1 MREYKTEQ
9 RKALLAFFTKNSGE
23 AFSVEQI
30 LSALDPSA
38 QISRSSIYRNLDK
51 MVQEGLLRKT
61 LSADG
66 RKALYCH
73 ADCRQHCDRIHLQCG
88 KCGRVFH
95 MEDPSDEK
103 RLKSV
108 LGKSGF
114 RLDEH
119 TAVLPGTCRDCDLNS
134 DGAKHTSR

>member
-9 RKALLAFFTKNSGE
+9 RKVLLSFFTKNSGE
-23 AFSVEQI
+23 AFSADQI
-30 LSALDPSA
+30 LSGLEPEA

-66 RKALYCH
+66 RKALYSY

-95 MEDPSDEK
+95 MENPSDEA

-119 TAVLPGTCRDCDLNS
+119 AAVLPGTCKDCDLHS
-134 DGAKHTSR
+134 DGTNHTSR

>member
-9 RKALLAFFTKNSGE
+9 RRLLLSFFSENSGE

-30 LSALDPSA
+30 LSALAPTA

-61 LSADG
+61 LSNHG
-66 RKALYCH
+66 RKTLYGY

-95 MEDPSDEK
+95 MENASDEA

-119 TAVLPGTCRDCDLNS
+119 AAVLTGTCKDCDLKP
-134 DGAKHTSR
+134 DGTKHTS